1 MFPPTKVENIEEN
14 SRERVDWTRMFNTNS
29 CTTSNFNPPTLHLAA
44 WSILHQEEVKP
55 PEERTTSSCYCR
67 GGANCYPNVIG
78 PREVGANFKHARIV
92 PPVVSDFRL
101 LSLQGLAWRGSLKFC
116 HLPFAST
123 ALQFT
128 IRLWIVR
135 RIGRDKCWT
144 IGELVL
150 SLKVSSRK
158 WALGNRHIVL
168 TFISYIST
176 RISPMEKN
184 LAHFY
189 VEWGCLRLVGEGS
202 FYMYKTQAIFH
213 RSCSFNIEIKG
224 RTFFRFHRF

>member
-1 MFPPTKVENIEEN
+1 MFPPMKVENIEEN

-29 CTTSNFNPPTLHLAA
+29 STSNPPTLHLAA

-55 PEERTTSSCYCR
+55 PEERTTSSYYCR

-116 HLPFAST
+116 HLSFAST

-184 LAHFY
+184 LAHFCWMRLFTTGGRGQFLY
-189 VEWGCLRLVGEGS
+189 V
-202 FYMYKTQAIFH
+202 
-213 RSCSFNIEIKG
+213 
-224 RTFFRFHRF
+224 